1 MSQEKEVI
9 AIILDDVLS
18 FHQHMEE
25 TFVMDKGIHDIG
37 LLESAVSSPFQTFGG
52 QDLYP
57 SIIEKA
63 ARLCYGLAKNHP
75 FCDGNK
81 RSAVH
86 SMLVFLYINGL
97 DLSYTQLELED
108 MIVAVADSHM
118 SYEELVA
125 WIYQHI
131 KDDKES

>member
-75 FCDGNK
+75 FVMAISVQPFIVCSFSYISMDLIYLI
-81 RSAVH
+81 RS
-86 SMLVFLYINGL
+86 
-97 DLSYTQLELED
+97 
-108 MIVAVADSHM
+108 
-118 SYEELVA
+118 
-125 WIYQHI
+125 
-131 KDDKES
+131 